1 MYETELKTEV
11 AVIAK
16 ILVKAGL
23 IEGFGHV
30 SLRTKEGFLITTTRP
45 MKNITS
51 KDIISYKFSK
61 FPKKTTK
68 DLPLESPMHAAIY
81 NARSDI
87 NAICRGHGKF
97 VSTWAVSSEDL
108 PLLHGLGAIAG
119 ERVKNNKNIDLIT
132 TKNSAIEVAKNL
144 GNDISIILGS
154 NGCLSTG
161 ENLLEAATRLYFLEE
176 RARIAIF
183 AKSSGIKIRT
193 ISKDAWRERV
203 KHTQAETIRAM
214 NWFKKTFV

>member
-1 MYETELKTEV
+1 MNEKKLKTEV
-11 AVIAK
+11 AEIAK
-16 ILVKAGL
+16 MLVKAGL

-30 SLRTKEGFLITTTRP
+30 SLRNKEGFLITTTRP

-61 FPKKTTK
+61 FPKKTTT

-81 NARSDI
+81 NERSDI
-87 NAICRGHGKF
+87 KAICRGHGKF
-97 VSTWAVSSEDL
+97 VSTWAVSSEEL
-108 PLLHGLGAIAG
+108 PLLHGLGAIPG
-119 ERVKNNKNIDLIT
+119 ERVKNNKNINLIT
-132 TKNSAIEVAKNL
+132 TKNSAKEVAKNL
-144 GNDISIILGS
+144 GSDISIILGS

-183 AKSSGIKIRT
+183 AKSSEIKIRT
-193 ISKDAWRERV
+193 ISKDDWKERL
-203 KHTQAETIRAM
+203 KNTQAETIRAM
-214 NWFKKTFV
+214 NWFKKTFE

>member
-1 MYETELKTEV
+1 MPT
-11 AVIAK
+11 
-16 ILVKAGL
+16 
-23 IEGFGHV
+23 F
-30 SLRTKEGFLITTTRP
+30 
-45 MKNITS
+45 
-51 KDIISYKFSK
+51 KFSK
-61 FPKKTTK
+61 FPKKTAK
-68 DLPLESPMHAAIY
+68 DLPLESPMHAEIY

-97 VSTWAVSSEDL
+97 VSTWAVSSEEL
-108 PLLHGLGAIAG
+108 PLLHGLGAIPG

-193 ISKDAWRERV
+193 ISNGSWMERM
-203 KHTQAETIRAM
+203 KHTQAETTRAM
-214 NWFKKTFV
+214 KWFKKTFG